1 MTVRQRKVIYHKV
14 RPDRE
19 EAISP
24 TNVIY
29 HTPKHSGDDDVVLNS
44 KSKELYSSSEKSSE
58 IESELDE
65 DVTALPRSRKIT
77 ESNVVHEHVEK
88 EEFYDE
94 SSSDLKVL
102 QNLLFLV
109 QIEYTSWSM

>member
-14 RPDRE
+14 RPDREEE

-44 KSKELYSSSEKSSE
+44 KSRLDSSGSDISEE
-58 IESELDE
+58 VESDLDE

-77 ESNVVHEHVEK
+77 EATELEQDSVQK
-88 EEFYDE
+88 EEYYEE
-94 SSSDLKVL
+94 SSSDFKVL
-102 QNLLFLV
+102 QKISL
-109 QIEYTSWSM
+109 

>member
-14 RPDRE
+14 RPDREEE

-44 KSKELYSSSEKSSE
+44 KSRLDPSGSE
-58 IESELDE
+58 ISDEVDSDLDE

-77 ESNVVHEHVEK
+77 EATVDQDSVQK
-88 EEFYDE
+88 EEYYEE
-94 SSSDLKVL
+94 SSSDFKVL
-102 QNLLFLV
+102 QKISL
-109 QIEYTSWSM
+109 